1 MISVK
6 ILLRKAKTKNDTYPI
21 VIRVIKNRKIKTIN
35 LGLYSALNEWDEI
48 KSLYNKKHHNYRN
61 KNRILSYNLEKAEKI
76 IDQFAIDG
84 IDFSLKQFEQAFKG
98 VQQNNKTVS
107 EFWETKIENLLKV
120 DRIGRAKTY
129 KSTYKSF
136 FQFIQNDNLLF
147 KEITPSLLDDYE
159 IFLLENNNTEGGVA
173 VKMKDIRALF
183 NEAIRRKVVDEKHY
197 PFRVYQISKL
207 KGNNVKL
214 ALSREA
220 IKKMENLDI
229 KKYPHLLD
237 SKNYLMFSYYSRGMN
252 FHDMVTLSWDN
263 IQEDRIFYRRS
274 KTKGLFNVE
283 ITKPL
288 KEILDYYRKYGT
300 STKYIFPI
308 LLNENLTPL
317 QIDYRKTKCLKR
329 FNKQL
334 KEIARLVGIQE
345 KVTSYTIRHS
355 FATNLKQ
362 AGASTDIISEALGH
376 SDIQVTQAYLK
387 SFEDEVIDSAVRKLL
402 REPLDRYAS

>member
-21 VIRVIKNRKIKTIN
+21 IMRVIKNRKTKTIN
-35 LGLYSALNEWDEI
+35 LGLYSALDEWDEI
-48 KSLYNKKHHNYRN
+48 KSSYNKKHHNYRN
-61 KNRILSYNLEKAEKI
+61 KNRILRYNLDKAEKI

-98 VQQNNKTVS
+98 VQMNNKTVS
-107 EFWETKIENLLKV
+107 EFWQTKIENLLKV

-173 VKMKDIRALF
+173 VKMKDIRALY

-197 PFRVYQISKL
+197 PFRIYQISKL

-220 IKKMENLDI
+220 IKKMENLDVR
-229 KKYPHLLD
+229 KYPHLLD

-252 FHDMVTLSWDN
+252 FHDMVTLTWDN
-263 IQEDRIFYRRS
+263 IQENRIFYRRS

-288 KEILDYYRKYGT
+288 KEILDYYRNYGT

-308 LLNENLTPL
+308 LLKENLTPL

-362 AGASTDIISEALGH
+362 AGTSTDIISEALGH

-402 REPLDRYAS
+402 EEPLVRYAS

>member
-21 VIRVIKNRKIKTIN
+21 IMRVIKNRKTKTIN
-35 LGLYSALNEWDEI
+35 LGLYSALDEWDEI
-48 KSLYNKKHHNYRN
+48 KSSYNKKHHNYRN
-61 KNRILSYNLEKAEKI
+61 KNRILRYNLDKAEKI

-98 VQQNNKTVS
+98 VQMNNKTVS
-107 EFWETKIENLLKV
+107 EFWKTKIENLLKV

-173 VKMKDIRALF
+173 VKMKDIRALY
-183 NEAIRRKVVDEKHY
+183 NEAIRRKVVDEKQY
-197 PFRVYQISKL
+197 PFRIYQISKL

-220 IKKMENLDI
+220 IKKMENLDVR
-229 KKYPHLLD
+229 KYPHLVD

-252 FHDMVTLSWDN
+252 FHDMVTLTWDN
-263 IQEDRIFYRRS
+263 IQENRIFYRRS

-288 KEILDYYRKYGT
+288 KEILDYYRNYGT

-308 LLNENLTPL
+308 LLKENLTPL

-362 AGASTDIISEALGH
+362 AGTSTDIISEALGH

-402 REPLDRYAS
+402 EEPLARYAS